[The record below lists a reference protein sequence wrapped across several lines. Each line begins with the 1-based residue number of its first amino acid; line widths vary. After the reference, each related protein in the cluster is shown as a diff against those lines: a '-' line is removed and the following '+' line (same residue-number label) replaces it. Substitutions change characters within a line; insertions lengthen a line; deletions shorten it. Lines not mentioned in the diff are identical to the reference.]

1 MKVAVPLF
9 GSRVSP
15 RFGCAGEIL
24 IVEIANGNVAARHVL
39 PCSQMSPHQM
49 AGHLA
54 ELGVSTLI
62 CGGINCQHEAMLLD
76 RGITLIRGVV
86 GEADAALRAYA
97 ANSLAPGA
105 CVSGGWGRRRRGQ
118 CGPPWGQRGA
128 T

>member
-15 RFGCAGEIL
+15 RFGCAGEIM
-24 IVEIANGNVAARHVL
+24 VAEIADGVVTATQMV
-39 PCSQMSPHQM
+39 PCSAMSPHQI

-62 CGGINCQHEAMLLD
+62 CGGINYQHEAMLLD
-76 RGITLIRGVV
+76 RGITLIRGVG
-86 GEADAALRAYA
+86 GEADAAVCAFA

-105 CVSGGWGRRRRGQ
+105 AFPRSCGRRRRGR
-118 CGPPWGQRGA
+118 CSAPWRQDA

>member
-15 RFGCAGEIL
+15 RFGCAGEIM
-24 IVEIANGNVAARHVL
+24 IAEIADGVVTATQMV
-39 PCSQMSPHQM
+39 PCSAMSPRQI

-86 GEADAALRAYA
+86 GEADAAVRAYA

-105 CVSGGWGRRRRGQ
+105 CVSGACGRRRRGRRS
-118 CGPPWGQRGA
+118 PPWRQDA
-128 T
+128 P